1 MVSVRS
7 PDNCMF
13 SWSQAENSELK
24 LILVLAWSSYSPPP
38 QEWIVSL
45 QDERR
50 RAGAGV
56 GESSQMG
63 RIIFFLHPV
72 PLCSSWAQSPDL
84 AVEGTARAS
93 ELLWSQETQKSLL
106 RWGLSASSLF
116 PPFPQSWE
124 GRRRMTSQKTQSD
137 EDGSHLDLQSPRKPC
152 WLTPVVSE
160 ARQDSLVS
168 SRPA

>member
-24 LILVLAWSSYSPPP
+24 FILVLAWSSYSPPP

-72 PLCSSWAQSPDL
+72 PPCSSWAQSPDL
-84 AVEGTARAS
+84 AVEGTTSAS
-93 ELLWSQETQKSLL
+93 ELLWFQETQNSLC
-106 RWGLSASSLF
+106 
-116 PPFPQSWE
+116 
-124 GRRRMTSQKTQSD
+124 SD
-137 EDGSHLDLQSPRKPC
+137 EVCLPLLFSLPSLSLGKGEEGWPHRRLKVMRMGLTWTYSHQESH
-152 WLTPVVSE
+152 
-160 ARQDSLVS
+160 AG
-168 SRPA
+168 